1 MGQLMKYSLIA
12 KIKNFDM
19 VFWPLLFPLVMAT
32 LFYLAFG
39 RIEEADFSTVPV
51 AVVKEAEQTPETE
64 IFLTFLG
71 EMEQSESGLL
81 AVEEMT
87 EEEAKEALSVNDIS
101 GIFYVGKEI
110 RLSVRQNG
118 FAQSILESLLES
130 YENGR
135 QTLLTVAKTHPLG
148 MVKAVEEME
157 NYGECVRQISLGG
170 RTTNG
175 NAQFFYA
182 LIAMA
187 CLYGMFIGSGAALS
201 LQANLQPFAARR
213 SVSATPKRTLIFV
226 EMGSSCLI
234 HVCNVLVLIFYIR
247 FVLGQELGGSMVQTL
262 LVAVV
267 GSIIGV
273 SMGIF
278 VGSVS
283 KFGEGTKIAI
293 LLGIS
298 MTCSFLAGL
307 MNGDMKYVVEKSFP
321 LINRINPAA
330 LISDALYC
338 IHVYED
344 PGRLTKSLLTLGVIA
359 LALLILSVVKTR
371 RERYDSI

>member
-1 MGQLMKYSLIA
+1 MGRLMKYSVIA
-12 KIKNFDM
+12 KIRNFDM
-19 VFWPLLFPLVMAT
+19 IFWPLVFPLVMAT

-39 RIEEADFSTVPV
+39 RIEEADFSPAPA
-51 AVVKEAEQTPETE
+51 AVVRETEETPETE
-64 IFLTFLG
+64 IFLTFLD
-71 EMEQSESGLL
+71 ELKQSENSILT
-81 AVEEMT
+81 VEEMT
-87 EEEAKEALSVNDIS
+87 EEEAKEALSANEVS

-110 RLSVRQNG
+110 RLSVRQTG
-118 FAQSILESLLES
+118 FAQSILESLLER

-148 MVKAVEEME
+148 IAKAIEAME
-157 NYGECVRQISLGG
+157 GYGECVRQVSLGG

-175 NAQFFYA
+175 NVQFFYA

-187 CLYGMFIGSGAALS
+187 CFYGSFIGIGAALS

-213 SVSATPKRTLIFV
+213 SVSATPKRRLIFA
-226 EMGSSCLI
+226 ETCSSCLI
-234 HVCNVLVLIFYIR
+234 HLCNVLALILYIR
-247 FVLGQELGGSMVQTL
+247 FVLGQELGGSMAQTL
-262 LVAVV
+262 LVVAV
-267 GSIIGV
+267 GSVIGV

-307 MNGDMKYVVEKSFP
+307 MNGAMKYSVEKSFP
-321 LINRINPAA
+321 LLNRINPAA

-344 PGRLTKSLLTLGVIA
+344 PGRLAQSLLTLGGMA
-359 LALLILSVVKTR
+359 LALLILSIVKTR